1 MVTETLARY
10 STESRLTRLKSTS
23 SILASG
29 FFMLATFSAT
39 KFLALSNNCD
49 ILVEEIEIFRE
60 IVRPSPVW
68 LCDLSWGFLYGR
80 SRRQWVVTTFRFFTR
95 IYYSNQLAVTPH
107 THINYDVT
115 RDTFFRVLRSTIWIF
130 SIFFS
135 LINRIWARI
144 MT

>member
-49 ILVEEIEIFRE
+49 ILVEEIESFRE

-80 SRRQWVVTTFRFFTR
+80 SRRHWVVTTFRFFTR

-130 SIFFS
+130 FS